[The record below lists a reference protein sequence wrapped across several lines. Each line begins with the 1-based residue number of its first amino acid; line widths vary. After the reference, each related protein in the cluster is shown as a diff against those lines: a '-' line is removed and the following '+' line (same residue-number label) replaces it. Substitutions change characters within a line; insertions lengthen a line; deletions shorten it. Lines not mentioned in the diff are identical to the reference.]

1 MKLVNFQVVLSKVF
15 QQANKTS
22 NQVCT
27 LKILQAKKKKKKA
40 TLVVVIQDEEHLR

>member
-1 MKLVNFQVVLSKVF
+1 MKVVNFQVALPKVF
-15 QQANKTS
+15 LQANKTS

-40 TLVVVIQDEEHLR
+40 LVVVIQDEEHLR

>member
-1 MKLVNFQVVLSKVF
+1 MKLVNLQVVLLPKVF
-15 QQANKTS
+15 LQANKTS

-40 TLVVVIQDEEHLR
+40 LVVVIQDEEHLR

>member
-27 LKILQAKKKKKKA
+27 LKILQAKKKKKA
-40 TLVVVIQDEEHLR
+40 LVVVIQDEEHLR